1 MIQINQHVEPSTQA
15 GKLMKIKV
23 GVDFQQ
29 TTGRNLM
36 ETAAKQI
43 RIGQQASNT
52 GQRGQEG

>member
-1 MIQINQHVEPSTQA
+1 
-15 GKLMKIKV
+15 MKIKV

-43 RIGQQASNT
+43 RVGQQASNT